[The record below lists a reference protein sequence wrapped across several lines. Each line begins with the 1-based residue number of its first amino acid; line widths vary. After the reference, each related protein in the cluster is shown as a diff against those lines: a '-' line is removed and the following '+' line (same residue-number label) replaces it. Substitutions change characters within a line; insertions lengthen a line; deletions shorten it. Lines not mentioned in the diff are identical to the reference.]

1 MSLRPALVQLFLK
14 DAYLCVEK
22 SCETISNDSSEC
34 PRCHSAVMLLAT
46 PVNREPQTRE
56 GASVSRPEAR
66 PLHHG
71 PLEVCGLRQ
80 ACLLG

>member
-1 MSLRPALVQLFLK
+1 MSLRPALVQLFLR

-22 SCETISNDSSEC
+22 SCETISNDSGQC

-56 GASVSRPEAR
+56 GASVSQPPANQ
-66 PLHHG
+66 
-71 PLEVCGLRQ
+71 V
-80 ACLLG
+80 

>member
-46 PVNREPQTRE
+46 PVNRQPQTHE
-56 GASVSRPEAR
+56 DVPNVTAV
-66 PLHHG
+66 H
-71 PLEVCGLRQ
+71 
-80 ACLLG
+80 